1 MSTCAAQTSTM
12 LSSNPDTPVHILGLT
27 ATRDETT
34 SQPSSKRKRNSSS
47 GLDTPSAPFTTRF
60 TIKPYPESPDS
71 RPATFK
77 PIRVISRCQL
87 PLAFL
92 DTTLDVQYPRN
103 RFFTA
108 RIDIL
113 ESDGTWGE
121 QKSATTK
128 VLIAQH
134 ETNRS
139 LYAIE
144 RVQARTYSICK
155 LASWLQE
162 RDTIQLWDPSIVS
175 AYPTSL
181 APTGDGPAVEPWW
194 QHATVN
200 IEPVP
205 RPAKRARLS
214 MVRRPTEELRI
225 KPEPHQV
232 TIDYIPHMTELN
244 GAIATEPL
252 QEPIQELPTV
262 QEHLEA
268 LVQQYLDAVYTS
280 KTSLAYFAKG
290 PITRMRNAFTSPD
303 ENAPPT
309 HELVTFL
316 RSMLLSPKAGEKK
329 FYEKLPSI
337 IKAIPVGTV
346 SDEDAPTKPSK
357 AKKSKKKPK
366 ISRDG
371 VYPAEDAFIKRWW
384 RSEMPS
390 ADNASQETIEMRIRR
405 RIGDLRVR
413 ETLAQMILMLEVIAL
428 ESLATYKG
436 PSEAEPL
443 KEGDEQLQD
452 ASQPQPKKR
461 KKKLDDI
468 ALQLDL
474 LLDKL
479 SIWHAT
485 EETGILDFDIK
496 TAKQQDNKDG
506 NGKDGSDRLYSF
518 CVEVIVPFYM
528 SRLPEQAQ
536 NVNKKLGGP
545 AIGSSKRKA
554 MRPPLKSKKAGESKE
569 PETKKSRRS
578 LARVATDTTGKTG
591 DRRTPI
597 LARSATDTALLR
609 QQSIKRETSEAPLA
623 AIPFKRS
630 PSRARQSVS
639 QLRHLQ
645 GREMDLTATSAAAA
659 AKLKH
664 KARVEDD
671 LKEAIATLKKPNRD
685 LAAGAYMAE
694 IEKRGIGSA
703 SRSRK
708 PATTVRRA
716 VRDVQVTATPRANRK
731 MTNMV
736 EQTPVHYHQNPFIRP
751 TSIEAA
757 PLTDVCIPSSGVRLP
772 PSIVPGTVQRSVTAR
787 DLAQTGIA
795 ETPSKVST
803 TKLFTSGPTRRT
815 IFATP
820 VKSSTRLFPE
830 DPNPTSNIF
839 ETPVKAAGSPP
850 QAATPPMVEATPLKA
865 TGSNHASTSPIAFA
879 TPAKQIQ
886 EPSIYDA
893 LGWNDDDDFA

>member
-1 MSTCAAQTSTM
+1 M
-12 LSSNPDTPVHILGLT
+12 LSPKPDTPVHILGLT
-27 ATRDETT
+27 VTREETI
-34 SQPSSKRKRNSSS
+34 SQLSAKRKRNSFS
-47 GLDTPSAPFTTRF
+47 GLDTRSAPFTTPF
-60 TIKPYPESPDS
+60 TIKPYPDSPDP
-71 RPATFK
+71 RPTTFK
-77 PIRVISRCQL
+77 PIRIISRCQL

-92 DTTLDVQYPRN
+92 DTTLGVRHPRN
-103 RFFTA
+103 GFFTA

-121 QKSATTK
+121 QKSATAK

-162 RDTIQLWDPSIVS
+162 RDTIQLWDPFIVS
-175 AYPTSL
+175 AYPTTFAS
-181 APTGDGPAVEPWW
+181 TGDSPAGEPWW
-194 QHATVN
+194 QHAAVI

-205 RPAKRARLS
+205 QPAKRARLS
-214 MVRRPTEELRI
+214 MVRKSVETLRI
-225 KPEPHQV
+225 KPKYHQV
-232 TIDYIPHMTELN
+232 TVDDVPHTTELN

-252 QEPIQELPTV
+252 QGPLPEPPTV

-290 PITRMRNAFTSPD
+290 PITRIRTAFTSPD
-303 ENAPPT
+303 ENAPQT
-309 HELVTFL
+309 QELVTFL

-329 FYEKLPSI
+329 YYEKIPSI
-337 IKAIPVGTV
+337 IKDIPVGTV

-357 AKKSKKKPK
+357 AKTSKRKPK

-371 VYPAEDAFIKRWW
+371 VYPVEDAFIKKWW
-384 RSEMPS
+384 RSETPS
-390 ADNASQETIEMRIRR
+390 AENAGQETIEMRIRR

-428 ESLATYKG
+428 ESLATRKG
-436 PSEAEPL
+436 IPEDEPL
-443 KEGDEQLQD
+443 KEGEEQSQD
-452 ASQPQPKKR
+452 GCQSQPKKR
-461 KKKLDDI
+461 KRKLDDI
-468 ALQLDL
+468 TLQLDL

-485 EETGILDFDIK
+485 EETGILDFDTKI
-496 TAKQQDNKDG
+496 AKQQDNKDG

-545 AIGSSKRKA
+545 VIVSSKRKA
-554 MRPPLKSKKAGESKE
+554 MRPPLKSKKFGEPKE

-578 LARVATDTTGKTG
+578 LARVATDTTGKIG
-591 DRRTPI
+591 DRRTPT

-694 IEKRGIGSA
+694 IEKRELGSA

-708 PATTVRRA
+708 PATTVRKT
-716 VRDVQVTATPRANRK
+716 VKDVQVTATPRANRK
-731 MTNMV
+731 MPTMV
-736 EQTPVHYHQNPFIRP
+736 EQTPVHYHQNPFVRP

-757 PLTDVCIPSSGVRLP
+757 PLSNVCIPSSSVRLS
-772 PSIVPGTVQRSVTAR
+772 PSIVPGTIQRSVTAR
-787 DLAQTGIA
+787 ELAQTGIA
-795 ETPSKVST
+795 ETPSKAST
-803 TKLFTSGPTRRT
+803 TKLFTSGSARRT

-830 DPNPTSNIF
+830 DPNSTSNIF

-850 QAATPPMVEATPLKA
+850 RAVTPPMVEATPLKA
-865 TGSNHASTSPIAFA
+865 TGSNHASTSVIAFA

-886 EPSIYDA
+886 KPSIYDA
-893 LGWNDDDDFA
+893 LGWNDDDDFT

>member
-1 MSTCAAQTSTM
+1 MSTYAAQTTTTM
-12 LSSNPDTPVHILGLT
+12 LSPNPDTPVHILGLT

-34 SQPSSKRKRNSSS
+34 SQPSKRKRNSFD
-47 GLDTPSAPFTTRF
+47 GLDTLGAPFTTPF
-60 TIKPYPESPDS
+60 TIEPYPDSPDS

-92 DTTLDVQYPRN
+92 DTTFDVRYPRN
-103 RFFTA
+103 GFFTA

-113 ESDGTWGE
+113 EGDGTWGE
-121 QKSATTK
+121 HNSATIK

-181 APTGDGPAVEPWW
+181 APNGDGPAGEPWW
-194 QHATVN
+194 QHAAVN

-205 RPAKRARLS
+205 RPVKRARMS
-214 MVRRPTEELRI
+214 MVRKPVEAMRI

-232 TIDYIPHMTELN
+232 TIDDVTHTVELN
-244 GAIATEPL
+244 GIATEPP
-252 QEPIQELPTV
+252 QEPILELPTV

-290 PITRMRNAFTSPD
+290 PITRMRNTFTSAD
-303 ENAPPT
+303 ESAPPT
-309 HELVTFL
+309 HELATFL

-329 FYEKLPSI
+329 YYEKLPSI

-346 SDEDAPTKPSK
+346 SDEEATTKPNK
-357 AKKSKKKPK
+357 AKRSKRKPK

-371 VYPAEDAFIKRWW
+371 VYPAEDAYIKKWW

-390 ADNASQETIEMRIRR
+390 ADNSGQETIDMRIRR
-405 RIGDLRVR
+405 RVGDLRVR
-413 ETLAQMILMLEVIAL
+413 ETLAQMIIMLEVIAL

-436 PSEAEPL
+436 PSEAEFL
-443 KEGDEQLQD
+443 KEGDEQ
-452 ASQPQPKKR
+452 SQNGSQSQPKKR

-485 EETGILDFDIK
+485 EETGILNFDIK
-496 TAKQQDNKDG
+496 TAKQQANKDG
-506 NGKDGSDRLYSF
+506 NGKDGTDRLYSF

-545 AIGSSKRKA
+545 AIVSSKRKA
-554 MRPPLKSKKAGESKE
+554 MRPPLKSKKSGESKE
-569 PETKKSRRS
+569 PETKRSRRS

-591 DRRTPI
+591 DRRTPT

-609 QQSIKRETSEAPLA
+609 QPSIKREASEAPLT

-694 IEKRGIGSA
+694 IEKRGLGST
-703 SRSRK
+703 SRPRK
-708 PATTVRRA
+708 PITTVRKA
-716 VRDVQVTATPRANRK
+716 VKDVQVTATPRANRK

-736 EQTPVHYHQNPFIRP
+736 EQTPMHYHQNPFVRP
-751 TSIEAA
+751 TSIGAA
-757 PLTDVCIPSSGVRLP
+757 HLSDACIPSSGVRLP
-772 PSIVPGTVQRSVTAR
+772 PSIVPGTIQRSVTAR
-787 DLAQTGIA
+787 ELAQTGIA
-795 ETPSKVST
+795 ETPSKAST
-803 TKLFTSGPTRRT
+803 TNLFTSGRARRT

-850 QAATPPMVEATPLKA
+850 RAATPPMVGATPLKA

-893 LGWNDDDDFA
+893 LGWNDDDDST